1 MAGEKAP
8 YILLP
13 HSMSGIEAIRWKQ
26 LYPDDIK
33 AIVGLDMATPLTYM
47 EWGDKEINSR
57 LALMR
62 KFKRLN
68 DLGLLFWYPVSKRS
82 LSKDEIQQHNLLKRR
97 NLMNHC
103 YINEA
108 KQVLKNAGIVDGAG
122 KADCPTLMF
131 VSDGKETGIE
141 KWSEIQKEYAS
152 ELSNATVVEL
162 YCGHYV
168 HNYKQ
173 EQISEEMKEF
183 IGNIK

>member
-33 AIVGLDMATPLTYM
+33 AIIGLDMATPLTYM

-82 LSKDEIQQHNLLKRR
+82 LSKDEIQL
-97 NLMNHC
+97 
-103 YINEA
+103 
-108 KQVLKNAGIVDGAG
+108 
-122 KADCPTLMF
+122 
-131 VSDGKETGIE
+131 
-141 KWSEIQKEYAS
+141 
-152 ELSNATVVEL
+152 
-162 YCGHYV
+162 
-168 HNYKQ
+168 
-173 EQISEEMKEF
+173 
-183 IGNIK
+183 